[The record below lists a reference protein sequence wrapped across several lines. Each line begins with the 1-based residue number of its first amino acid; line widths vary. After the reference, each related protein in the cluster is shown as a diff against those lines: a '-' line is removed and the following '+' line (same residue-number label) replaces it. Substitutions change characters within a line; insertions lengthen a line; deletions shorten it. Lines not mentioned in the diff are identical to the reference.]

1 LFYDFLSE
9 NNAKSLKDIRTNSLR
24 HFLNSELDE
33 YSYTHKKNIYTAI
46 KSFLLFVEENNYIGK
61 KGDNH
66 VFKIKKNI
74 IKSIGK
80 EKKTLSYLD
89 PKSEFYTFLNGIDAC
104 TLWHK
109 DCSTRN
115 KLMLKI
121 LILTG
126 IRVNELVRIKKSGI
140 VVNETQMQIEI
151 IGKGNKKRVTY
162 LDDETT
168 VSYYNSIKDL
178 SKGEYLFESRAG
190 KILNERYV
198 NQLVKTVMLSTGITL
213 KEKNGPH
220 LLRHSCSTW
229 LSVEGGLDIAKLQV
243 FLAHEDIQTT
253 RKYTHLD
260 ANVVQDI
267 SSVASKIR
275 QKKFK

>member
-1 LFYDFLSE
+1 
-9 NNAKSLKDIRTNSLR
+9 
-24 HFLNSELDE
+24 
-33 YSYTHKKNIYTAI
+33 
-46 KSFLLFVEENNYIGK
+46 
-61 KGDNH
+61 
-66 VFKIKKNI
+66 
-74 IKSIGK
+74 
-80 EKKTLSYLD
+80 
-89 PKSEFYTFLNGIDAC
+89 
-104 TLWHK
+104 
-109 DCSTRN
+109 
-115 KLMLKI
+115 MLKI